1 MKKFFTFVICAVM
14 ALPVFSKVIFKES
27 FEQQGNELSVGTT
40 QDDLVSTDYT
50 NWYYKQVT
58 GYNGLQVSSDANLTH
73 ANYCPETIGKGVLIT
88 ARGCPEYR
96 QFATI
101 NSGNIYMSALI
112 KINSFPNSTKDV
124 LLSLCQNKGSGT
136 FDNFGR
142 VYAYKTD
149 NGFQLGIAKYSEAS
163 GYIHYTEDLILG
175 ETYLIVV
182 KYEIKEGTQNDSVTL
197 YINPN
202 SSTEPLTGYGTIPQI
217 KTGGG
222 SEAGANSKNDAPSFG
237 AVCINQ
243 SANTP
248 RDMIIDELKVA
259 TTWAD
264 LGISDGDTPVVKPE
278 LDVTP
283 SSIDFGKYISG
294 QKYEKT
300 FTVTGENLKE
310 DITIGFKS
318 PLSNISVSPTSI
330 AKDNADLASGVTV
343 TITVGEEREHDFS
356 GSISVISGDLEKTV
370 SVKGIEQVITY
381 KDINQFSEFSAD
393 TETEDVIFTY
403 KGTSAAISSIDE
415 INQQIILK
423 DVSNKTIA
431 VQLSAAQWEGINP
444 VVGMKIKEL
453 VFTAEKI
460 IVPTLRILATPITI
474 SFKGPDFTR
483 EITNLDYGTICV
495 KGIVQTATLESIDA
509 TFYKIL
515 YKEGDSDAPT
525 NVVFEE
531 VTELEENTPYIFK
544 PNSTG
549 TWKIYSK
556 NAVSDQPNSENGLIG
571 TFTNMTIE
579 AGMYLIYNNMV
590 CKAGT
595 GCDLAA
601 NRAYINMSQVPTK
614 EDGEPKA
621 APGMNRVSLVNPNGI
636 PGSTTGCKTLNAK
649 ANYRKVMIGGNLVII
664 NNDKKIN
671 VLGQTVK

>member
-1 MKKFFTFVICAVM
+1 MRKFFTFVICAMM
-14 ALPVFSKVIFKES
+14 ALPMFSNVIFTES
-27 FEQQGNELSVGTT
+27 FDRSVGNLHTGLNT
-40 QDDLVSTDYT
+40 AAGANKT
-50 NWYYKQVT
+50 NWWNAT
-58 GYNGLQVSSDANLTH
+58 GSSNFISVVDTNLTYVG
-73 ANYCPETIGKGVLIT
+73 YCPNAVGKA
-88 ARGCPEYR
+88 ARYKSSSCMDFR
-96 QFATI
+96 QFDAI
-101 NSGNIYMSALI
+101 NSGSVYLSALI
-112 KINSFPNSTKDV
+112 NIHKVNSGKVGQILALASGNASSNQYGRLIVKTVEGGYQLGVAKYTESTTYMRYSKTLELNTTYLVVLRYDFVKGDTNDEAYIWINPKPDGEGVPSVKYTQDTTSSSGNPLGAFKCADPS
-124 LLSLCQNKGSGT
+124 SLCAVQ
-136 FDNFGR
+136 
-142 VYAYKTD
+142 V
-149 NGFQLGIAKYSEAS
+149 AS
-163 GYIHYTEDLILG
+163 GSNCPPSL
-175 ETYLIVV
+175 
-182 KYEIKEGTQNDSVTL
+182 TL
-197 YINPN
+197 
-202 SSTEPLTGYGTIPQI
+202 
-217 KTGGG
+217 
-222 SEAGANSKNDAPSFG
+222 
-237 AVCINQ
+237 
-243 SANTP
+243 
-248 RDMIIDELKVA
+248 DELKVA

-264 LGISDGDTPVVKPE
+264 LEISDGDTPVVKPE

-294 QKYEKT
+294 QTYSKT
-300 FTVTGENLKE
+300 FTVTGANLKD
-310 DITIGFKS
+310 DITISKS
-318 PLSNISVSPTSI
+318 ALSNISVSPTSI

-343 TITVGEEREHDFS
+343 TVTIEENKQFDFT
-356 GSISVISGDLEKTV
+356 GTISVKSGDLEKTV
-370 SVKGIEQVITY
+370 SVKGTQQVITY

-415 INQQIILK
+415 INQQITLK

-444 VVGMKIKEL
+444 VVGMRINEL

-460 IVPTLRILATPITI
+460 IVPSLRILATPITI
-474 SFKGPDFTR
+474 SVKGPNYTR

-515 YKEGDSDAPT
+515 YKEGDPDAPT
-525 NVVFEE
+525 NIVLEE

-571 TFTNMTIE
+571 TFTSMTIE

-636 PGSTTGCKTLNAK
+636 PGSTTGCKTINAA
-649 ANYRKVMIGGNLVII
+649 ANYRKVMMNGNLVII
-664 NNDKKIN
+664 NNDKQMN
-671 VLGQTVK
+671 VLGQTIK

>member
-1 MKKFFTFVICAVM
+1 MKKIFTFVICAVM
-14 ALPVFSKVIFKES
+14 ALPVFSKGIFTES
-27 FEQQGNELSVGTT
+27 FEREVGNLDKGNNTNMGTDVDNWWLTTGTT
-40 QDDLVSTDYT
+40 HI
-50 NWYYKQVT
+50 QVVEDNLTYT
-58 GYNGLQVSSDANLTH
+58 GYCNEATGKAIQISGSNGKAVRALKGGGITGGSIYYSCLINVKTLKNSTSKDYLIALLDNGSTT
-73 ANYCPETIGKGVLIT
+73 AKYC
-88 ARGCPEYR
+88 
-96 QFATI
+96 FAELRTI
-101 NSGNIYMSALI
+101 N
-112 KINSFPNSTKDV
+112 D
-124 LLSLCQNKGSGT
+124 
-136 FDNFGR
+136 
-142 VYAYKTD
+142 YANNTY
-149 NGFQLGIAKYSEAS
+149 QLGITKAAEAFPRFS
-163 GYIHYTEDLILG
+163 KPLQLNT
-175 ETYLIVV
+175 TYLVV
-182 KYEIKEGTQNDSVTL
+182 VRYDFIDGDKNDKAYL
-197 YINPN
+197 WINP
-202 SSTEPLTGYGTIPQI
+202 SKDDEFSPLIECAQDTINGVGDP
-217 KTGGG
+217 K
-222 SEAGANSKNDAPSFG
+222 GANTVDDAKNLTMCYLKPGSY
-237 AVCINQ
+237 
-243 SANTP
+243 TP
-248 RDMIIDELKVA
+248 TSIIIDELKVA
-259 TTWAD
+259 TTWDD
-264 LGISDGDTPVVKPE
+264 LEISDGDTPVVKPE

-294 QKYEKT
+294 QTYSKT
-300 FTVTGENLKE
+300 FTVTGANLKD
-310 DITIGFKS
+310 DITISKS
-318 PLSNISVSPTSI
+318 ALSNISVSPTSI
-330 AKDNADLASGVTV
+330 DKDNADLASGVTV
-343 TITVGEEREHDFS
+343 TVTIEENRQYDFL
-356 GSISVISGDLEKTV
+356 GTISVKSGDLEKTV
-370 SVKGIEQVITY
+370 SVKGTEQVITY

-403 KGTSAAISSIDE
+403 KGTSATISSIDE

-423 DVSNKTIA
+423 DVSNNTIA

-444 VVGMKIKEL
+444 VVGMRINEL

-460 IVPTLRILATPITI
+460 TVPSLRILATPITI
-474 SFKGPDFTR
+474 SVKGPDYTR
-483 EITNLDYGTICV
+483 EITSTDYGTICV

-515 YKEGDSDAPT
+515 YKEGDPDAPT
-525 NVVFEE
+525 NIVLEE

-571 TFTNMTIE
+571 TFTSMTIE

-595 GCDLAA
+595 GCDVAA

-649 ANYRKVMIGGNLVII
+649 ANYRKVMMGGNLVII

>member
-1 MKKFFTFVICAVM
+1 MKKFFTFVILALV
-14 ALPVFSKVIFKES
+14 ALPMFSNVIFTES
-27 FEQQGNELSVGTT
+27 FDRSVGN
-40 QDDLVSTDYT
+40 LH
-50 NWYYKQVT
+50 T
-58 GYNGLQVSSDANLTH
+58 GLNT
-73 ANYCPETIGKGVLIT
+73 
-88 ARGCPEYR
+88 
-96 QFATI
+96 
-101 NSGNIYMSALI
+101 
-112 KINSFPNSTKDV
+112 
-124 LLSLCQNKGSGT
+124 
-136 FDNFGR
+136 
-142 VYAYKTD
+142 
-149 NGFQLGIAKYSEAS
+149 
-163 GYIHYTEDLILG
+163 
-175 ETYLIVV
+175 
-182 KYEIKEGTQNDSVTL
+182 
-197 YINPN
+197 
-202 SSTEPLTGYGTIPQI
+202 
-217 KTGGG
+217 
-222 SEAGANSKNDAPSFG
+222 EAGANKTNWWNATGSSNFISVVDTNLTYVGYCPNAVGKAARYKSSSCIDFRQFDAINSGSVYLSALINIHKVNSGKVGQILALASGNASSNQYGRLIVKTVEGGYQLGVAKYTESTTYMRYSKTLELNTTYLVVLRYDFVKGDTNDEAYIWINPKPDGEGMPSVKYTQDTTSSSGNPLG
-237 AVCINQ
+237 AFKCADPSSLCAVQVASGSNCPP
-243 SANTP
+243 SLTL
-248 RDMIIDELKVA
+248 DELKVA

-294 QKYEKT
+294 QTYSKT
-300 FTVTGENLKE
+300 FTVTGANLKD
-310 DITIGFKS
+310 DITISKS
-318 PLSNISVSPTSI
+318 ALSNISVSPTSI

-343 TITVGEEREHDFS
+343 TVTIEENRQHDFT
-356 GSISVISGDLEKTV
+356 GTISVKSGDLEKTV
-370 SVKGIEQVITY
+370 SVKGTQQVITY

-423 DVSNKTIA
+423 DVLNKTIA

-460 IVPTLRILATPITI
+460 IVPSLRILATPITI

-515 YKEGDSDAPT
+515 YKEGDPDAPT

-579 AGMYLIYNNMV
+579 AGMYLIYNNMI

-601 NRAYINMSQVPTK
+601 NRAYIKMDEVPVQAQANKTPGRRTISLTNP
-614 EDGEPKA
+614 DGYA
-621 APGMNRVSLVNPNGI
+621 AP
-636 PGSTTGCKTLNAK
+636 TGCQNIKAN
-649 ANYRKVMIGGNLVII
+649 ANYRKAMIDGQIVIMNNGN
-664 NNDKKIN
+664 KKNIF
-671 VLGQTVK
+671 GQTIK